1 MLYRFTVP
9 GELVKLY
16 IQGFFIYFKLLK
28 KKSYHMDKYTPTT
41 RILQGYKLKERKKQF
56 TRSKKLNFLRYMLLL
71 N

>member
-28 KKSYHMDKYTPTT
+28 KKVIIWINTHPQLEYYRVIS
-41 RILQGYKLKERKKQF
+41 LKKEK
-56 TRSKKLNFLRYMLLL
+56 NNLLDL
-71 N
+71 KN